1 MTRKDLLYFG
11 PSLTLAVGIV
21 GSAFIA
27 KRTAGSGAWLLAGPL
42 LLALAVVGADAW
54 ASRWRG
60 GPARPSWAAVI
71 LGGSFLL
78 ASLTVGLRDPGL
90 VRESLPVLGAIGW
103 AALFWE
109 SGSRGR
115 TCGSA

>member
-1 MTRKDLLYFG
+1 MKRENLLG
-11 PSLTLAVGIV
+11 LSPSLVLAAGII

-27 KRTAGSGAWLLAGPL
+27 PRAAGARGWVLAGPL

-54 ASRWRG
+54 ASRRRG

-78 ASLTVGLRDPGL
+78 ASLILGDPGL
-90 VRESLPVLGAIGW
+90 VRTSLPVLGTVAW
-103 AALFWE
+103 VTLLRP
-109 SGSRGR
+109 GSRGR
-115 TCGSA
+115 TCGSF